1 MIKPVGSVGGA
12 TKSPNTSTRRRSLSR
27 GAVFQKMAAQK
38 MAASSSPSQRYV
50 DLRGDLPNCSSITA
64 DENDD
69 KRNFIRHLRIVAAA
83 INADDTASAAD
94 REVSRRY
101 QSYAASLDAELYKS
115 LGVVAAQVVKI
126 SDLAGMISDH
136 ARKTID
142 KRNPELGILREVNSN
157 LKAFTQER
165 FNNTKRERAEYLKA
179 KKRQY
184 APKISRNATR
194 REGALGR
201 HINFEL
207 T

>member
-1 MIKPVGSVGGA
+1 MTKAVGSVGGA
-12 TKSPNTSTRRRSLSR
+12 TKSPKTSTRDRSLSR

-38 MAASSSPSQRYV
+38 MAASSSPPQRYI

-101 QSYAASLDAELYKS
+101 QSYAASLDAALYMS
-115 LGVVAAQVVKI
+115 LGEVVAKVVE
-126 SDLAGMISDH
+126 SDGLAGVFLEKR
-136 ARKTID
+136 RKNTQ
-142 KRNPELGILREVNSN
+142 KTNNLMATWRRVNKTSRGSIQVEFMKLKKEN
-157 LKAFTQER
+157 ESVLKAPI
-165 FNNTKRERAEYLKA
+165 
-179 KKRQY
+179 KKPCRC
-184 APKISRNATR
+184 ARGA
-194 REGALGR
+194 GALGR